1 MKIKMMK
8 RPCEEVFGHHFHEP
22 LLGLMKLVDSYRIIW
37 LFEPNNASLGLGKSY
52 HQSPDIFRVP
62 KRIDPSK
69 QDIIND
75 SKSTIS
81 QVRAFIFLETR
92 HGEMMQFD
100 KHIFQMGWKKKQQP
114 DKPDLSPCYV
124 TDVIGLSHR
133 LTNTFFHFGWWIM
146 TIETHQPG
154 VLLCTVVGLSKMF
167 CEDFCGVFSS
177 WKWRFTQEMIQTPEA
192 LNYHRW
198 NWNVRK

>member
-1 MKIKMMK
+1 
-8 RPCEEVFGHHFHEP
+8 
-22 LLGLMKLVDSYRIIW
+22 MKLVDSYRIIW
-37 LFEPNNASLGLGKSY
+37 LFEPKNASLGLGKSY

-100 KHIFQMGWKKKQQP
+100 KHIFQMGWKKQNNN
-114 DKPDLSPCYV
+114 
-124 TDVIGLSHR
+124 
-133 LTNTFFHFGWWIM
+133 LTNLICHHAMWLM
-146 TIETHQPG
+146 
-154 VLLCTVVGLSKMF
+154 S
-167 CEDFCGVFSS
+167 
-177 WKWRFTQEMIQTPEA
+177 
-192 LNYHRW
+192 
-198 NWNVRK
+198 